1 MYGNNFKECLSK
13 IGSVMNHYDDMRESS
28 TDKIQ
33 GLKQKN
39 KDLKNMLWQKDKD
52 LEAAEEQI
60 R

>member
-1 MYGNNFKECLSK
+1 
-13 IGSVMNHYDDMRESS
+13 MNHYDIMRESS
-28 TDKIQ
+28 TDEIQ

-39 KDLKNMLWQKDKD
+39 KDLKNMLKQRDKD